1 MSENSAIANPGAL
14 ATRHVDPGWPRAIAS
29 PGDMPRKA
37 MARGGP
43 MALGHLGPAPHTVTM
58 RCFMMQIAI
67 TRVRI
72 VMIVPLHCCCDE
84 NNNND
89 RKKTYL
95 VK

>member
-1 MSENSAIANPGAL
+1 
-14 ATRHVDPGWPRAIAS
+14 
-29 PGDMPRKA
+29 
-37 MARGGP
+37 
-43 MALGHLGPAPHTVTM
+43 
-58 RCFMMQIAI
+58 MQITI

>member
-1 MSENSAIANPGAL
+1 MSENSANANPRAL
-14 ATRHVDPGWPRAIAS
+14 ATRHMDTG
-29 PGDMPRKA
+29 
-37 MARGGP
+37 
-43 MALGHLGPAPHTVTM
+43 
-58 RCFMMQIAI
+58 CFMMQIAV

-89 RKKTYL
+89 CKKTYL

>member
-1 MSENSAIANPGAL
+1 MAI
-14 ATRHVDPGWPRAIAS
+14 
-29 PGDMPRKA
+29 
-37 MARGGP
+37 
-43 MALGHLGPAPHTVTM
+43 GHPGPALHAVSM
-58 RCFMMQIAI
+58 RYFMMQIAI

>member
-1 MSENSAIANPGAL
+1 MDTG
-14 ATRHVDPGWPRAIAS
+14 
-29 PGDMPRKA
+29 
-37 MARGGP
+37 
-43 MALGHLGPAPHTVTM
+43 
-58 RCFMMQIAI
+58 CFMMQIAI

-72 VMIVPLHCCCDE
+72 VMIIPLHRCCDE

>member
-1 MSENSAIANPGAL
+1 MSENSAIANPGAF
-14 ATRHVDPGWPRAIAS
+14 ATRHMDTG
-29 PGDMPRKA
+29 
-37 MARGGP
+37 
-43 MALGHLGPAPHTVTM
+43 
-58 RCFMMQIAI
+58 CFMMQIAT

-95 VK
+95 IK

>member
-1 MSENSAIANPGAL
+1 MANPGAL
-14 ATRHVDPGWPRAIAS
+14 ATRHM
-29 PGDMPRKA
+29 DM
-37 MARGGP
+37 G
-43 MALGHLGPAPHTVTM
+43 
-58 RCFMMQIAI
+58 CFMMQIAI

-72 VMIVPLHCCCDE
+72 VMIVPLHCGCDE